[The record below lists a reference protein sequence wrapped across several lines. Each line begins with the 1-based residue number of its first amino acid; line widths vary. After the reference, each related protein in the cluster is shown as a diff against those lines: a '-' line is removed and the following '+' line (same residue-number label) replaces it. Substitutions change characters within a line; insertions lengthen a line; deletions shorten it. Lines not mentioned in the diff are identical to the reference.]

1 MLKKLIILCL
11 AGFVP
16 AFSTANVINLSED
29 APKVYTVKKG
39 DTLWDIAGLYFEE
52 PWHWP
57 SLWNNNPNIDD
68 PNLIFPGDRLRL
80 SFKNGNPILIRTK
93 GKSEGQTWPINGVP
107 ESVLRQYLTYDTLIL
122 ETDLH
127 FAPRVLGSQD
137 GWSYLST
144 RAPFYVD
151 LPVKDQEWFVYR
163 IGNQFERELDG
174 EIIKMM
180 SLKKIAKA
188 KLNRALAEISEMQ
201 LIEQTQEVRPNDIL
215 LPAVGKKTGS
225 IFFPRPAPI
234 GTIGNMVGHLY
245 GSKYVG
251 LRQIVVVDLGLKDGL
266 NAGDTLS
273 AQLPGSSLKGGKGVM
288 RYTTDI
294 DNIHEPVVT
303 QLPPRSA
310 GTLLVIHSYPYFSLA
325 MVAESKQPLSAP
337 MKVISVG
344 G

>member
-1 MLKKLIILCL
+1 MLKNLIIFFL
-11 AGFVP
+11 AGLVP
-16 AFSTANVINLSED
+16 ALSIANIINLSDD

-39 DTLWDIAGLYFEE
+39 DTLWDIAGLYFEK
-52 PWHWP
+52 PWYWP
-57 SLWNNNPNIDD
+57 SLWNNNPNIHD

-80 SFKNGNPILIRTK
+80 SYKNGNPILIRTK
-93 GKSEGQTWPINGVP
+93 GKSEGQTWPINGAP

-122 ETDLH
+122 KEKLH
-127 FAPRVLGSQD
+127 SVPRVLGSQD

-151 LPVKDQEWFVYR
+151 LPLKDQDWFVYR
-163 IGNQFERELDG
+163 TGNQFERQFKG
-174 EIIKMM
+174 KTIQMV

-188 KLNRALAEISEMQ
+188 KLNRTLAEISEMQ

-215 LPAVGKKTGS
+215 LPATGKKTGS
-225 IFFPRPAPI
+225 IFYPRPAPL

-251 LRQIVVVDLGLKDGL
+251 LRQIVVLDLGLKDGL
-266 NAGDTLS
+266 SAGDTLS

-288 RYTTDI
+288 RYTKETDTV
-294 DNIHEPVVT
+294 HEPIVT
-303 QLPPRSA
+303 QLPPHIA